1 MGLIRT
7 WLEKNIQRVKTAF
20 ARMTAC
26 FILATIFAGGVS
38 LVIAQ
43 ERVDLTRY
51 SLTVP
56 VGWSATIEGERW
68 KLFPRGGEN
77 ELGIVPVGNGLP
89 IGPTLTHADAHR
101 QLWATALGSHRVLQA
116 NQTQEQKG
124 NDGRTW
130 VIDSAVIDAEGVA
143 YLLVLSMVE
152 LNGRAEGFLVLG
164 TPAAVERYQQA
175 IDSILNSVRPRAVA
189 SAVPT
194 RARDKAPRFGQ
205 PSPLGTP
212 GPNRLAGVWTATTH
226 ELHIGLSGLANT
238 PSVSEL
244 VLFADGTALWGM
256 PGEGLLGFDPIAH
269 RAGSP
274 ERWGTYQL
282 KDKQLTIT
290 RGEEAKL
297 YILLPDGAL
306 ENRYREGGKERT
318 GERFLPRPS
327 LDGTR
332 LDGEVRRKDH
342 WPAPGN
348 TSGIG
353 TLPGLTFAKGGT
365 FHDDKLMWIVLPER
379 ANEDKAAHEARVAP
393 GTGRYR
399 FEHWTLVL
407 EYDDGR
413 FNQVGF
419 IPTDRKHPTKG
430 AILNGYP
437 IEPKPY

>member
-7 WLEKNIQRVKTAF
+7 WHEKNIQGVETVF

-26 FILATIFAGGVS
+26 FTLATIFAGGVS
-38 LVIAQ
+38 FVIAQ

-51 SLTVP
+51 SLAVP
-56 VGWSATIEGERW
+56 AGWSSTVEGERW

-116 NQTQEQKG
+116 NPTQEQKG
-124 NDGRTW
+124 DDGRTW
-130 VIDSAVIDAEGVA
+130 VIDSAAIDVDGVA
-143 YLLVLSMVE
+143 YVLVLSTID

-164 TPAAVERYQQA
+164 TPPAVDRHQQA
-175 IDSILNSVRPRAVA
+175 IDSIVNSVRPRTVER
-189 SAVPT
+189 AVPT
-194 RARDKAPRFGQ
+194 RTRDKAPVFGQ

-212 GPNRLAGVWTATTH
+212 RPNHLAGVWTATTH
-226 ELHIGLSGLANT
+226 ELRSGIGGLANR
-238 PSVSEL
+238 PVVSEL
-244 VLFADGTALWGM
+244 ILFTDGAALWGM
-256 PGEGLLGFDPIAH
+256 PGEGLLSFDRAAH
-269 RAGSP
+269 RAHSP
-274 ERWGTYQL
+274 ELWGTYQL
-282 KDKQLTIT
+282 KDRRLTIT
-290 RGEEAKL
+290 RGGDARQ
-297 YILLPDGAL
+297 YVVLPDGAL
-306 ENRYREGGKERT
+306 ENRYVEGGQERT
-318 GERFLPRPS
+318 GEKFLPRPS

-353 TLPGLTFAKGGT
+353 TLSGLTFSKNGT
-365 FHDDKLMWIVLPER
+365 FRDEKLMWVMLPQR
-379 ANEDKAAHEARVAP
+379 AEEDRAAHEARVAP

-407 EYDDGR
+407 QYDDGR
-413 FNQVGF
+413 VNQVSF
-419 IPTDRKHPTKG
+419 LPTDREHPTKG